1 MRECL
6 ARDAGAATT
15 PGGPRGWDALT
26 YLCFSRYLRLDAA
39 RSDGFVQAAEALLD
53 AGANPNT
60 GFYSDEHRPEPAF
73 ESVLYGAA
81 GVAHH
86 PELTRLLLDRGGDPN
101 DGGETEY
108 HAPEGYDNRAMMLL
122 VESGRL
128 SPSGLTTML
137 HRKLDWHDYEGAAWL
152 LAKGADPN
160 EVSHWGDR
168 ALHHAL
174 ARENEVAFVRLLI
187 EHGADPSLPAPGQD
201 GMSALE
207 LARRAE
213 RADVLALL
221 VPR

>member
-1 MRECL
+1 
-6 ARDAGAATT
+6 
-15 PGGPRGWDALT
+15 
-26 YLCFSRYLRLDAA
+26 
-39 RSDGFVQAAEALLD
+39 
-53 AGANPNT
+53 
-60 GFYSDEHRPEPAF
+60 
-73 ESVLYGAA
+73 
-81 GVAHH
+81 
-86 PELTRLLLDRGGDPN
+86 
-101 DGGETEY
+101 
-108 HAPEGYDNRAMMLL
+108 
-122 VESGRL
+122 
-128 SPSGLTTML
+128 ML

>member
-1 MRECL
+1 VRECL

-221 VPR
+221 EPR